1 MLKWRLK
8 MKTLKSFLFVAL
20 MTVLVPVAS
29 SALLDDVV
37 CGLLPCGETTPPPPS
52 VPEPSGALIMGA
64 ALLTLAVVR
73 RQARK

>member
-1 MLKWRLK
+1 

-20 MTVLVPVAS
+20 MTVLVPVSS
-29 SALLDDVV
+29 SAFLDDVV
-37 CGLLPCGETTPPPPS
+37 CGILPCGDTTPPPS

-64 ALLTLAVVR
+64 ALLTLAVFR

>member
-1 MLKWRLK
+1 MKKLKL
-8 MKTLKSFLFVAL
+8 LFSVAVL
-20 MTVLVPVAS
+20 TVLVPVAS

-37 CGLLPCGETTPPPPS
+37 CGLLGCSGNPPP

-73 RQARK
+73 KARK

>member
-1 MLKWRLK
+1 
-8 MKTLKSFLFVAL
+8 MKTLKSFLLVAL

-29 SALLDDVV
+29 SAILDDVV
-37 CGLLPCGETTPPPPS
+37 CGLFPCDTTPPPPS